1 MVLPTDGL
9 LRLTPEGLYCPAA
22 GAWID
27 PIRPVPR
34 ALITHAHADHA
45 RSGSGTY
52 WAIGSSEGILRQRLG
67 AGIELNPVAYG
78 QDFRLG
84 DARISFHS
92 AGHVLG
98 SAQIRLEAGGES
110 WLVSGDY
117 KRQADPSCE
126 PFEPVQAD
134 GLISEATFGLPI
146 YRWRSGREVVAELLD
161 WWKGAPD
168 RPSLLFCYA
177 FGKAQRVLA
186 ELRQLGV
193 EEEVLLHGAVHA
205 LMEPYR
211 RAGVELPPTRP
222 LAELDRHTSLA
233 GRLVLAPPSAESGR
247 WMNRLK
253 GAQTGFASG
262 WMAVRGVRRR
272 RGSGRGFVLSD
283 HADWQGLLR
292 TVRESGARRVLV
304 THGQAEVLARYLQ
317 EVEGIAAEP
326 LAPWRDAAAGE
337 DPSEDQESSVDGG
350 PIQAEL
356 AE

>member
-1 MVLPTDGL
+1 MVLSPDGL

-22 GAWID
+22 QAWID
-27 PIRPVPR
+27 PVRPVPR
-34 ALITHAHADHA
+34 ALITHGHADHA
-45 RSGSGTY
+45 RSGSGAY
-52 WAIGSSEGILRQRLG
+52 WAIGSSEGILRRRLG
-67 AGIELNPVAYG
+67 AGIQLHSLAYG

-117 KRQADPSCE
+117 KRQPDPSCE
-126 PFEPVQAD
+126 PFEPVRAD
-134 GLISEATFGLPI
+134 GLITEATFGLPI
-146 YRWRSGREVVAELLD
+146 YRWRTGREVVAELLD

-168 RPSLLFCYA
+168 RPSVLFCYA

-186 ELRQLGV
+186 ELQQLGV
-193 EEEVLLHGAVHA
+193 EEEVLLHGAVQS
-205 LMEPYR
+205 LIEPYR
-211 RAGVELPPTRP
+211 RAGVEMPPTRP
-222 LAELDRHTSLA
+222 LAELDRQASLA
-233 GRLVLAPPSAESGR
+233 GRLVLAPPSAESGS

-283 HADWQGLLR
+283 HADWEGLLR
-292 TVRESGARRVLV
+292 TVRECGARQVLV
-304 THGQAEVLARYLQ
+304 THGQGEVLARYLR
-317 EVEGIAAEP
+317 EVEGITAEP
-326 LAPWRDAAAGE
+326 LAPSRADAGVE
-337 DPSEDQESSVDGG
+337 DPSEDQEPPGNGVL
-350 PIQAEL
+350 IQPDPAG
-356 AE
+356 